1 MIGYLY
7 GLDTSF
13 AADADGSWNRVSD
26 ESRESAARRPAAG
39 GGVL

>member
-13 AADADGSWNRVSD
+13 AADADGSWNRVS
-26 ESRESAARRPAAG
+26 RESAARRPAAG